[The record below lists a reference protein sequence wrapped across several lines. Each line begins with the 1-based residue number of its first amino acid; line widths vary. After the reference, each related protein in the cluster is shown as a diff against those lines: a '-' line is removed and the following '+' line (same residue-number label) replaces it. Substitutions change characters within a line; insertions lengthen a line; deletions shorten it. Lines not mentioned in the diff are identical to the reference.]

1 MSDAP
6 PTLKDRIREAA
17 ERFGEWLDDALVAPQ
32 PELVPV
38 RVRNHPQP
46 RRPVRRRR

>member
-6 PTLKDRIREAA
+6 PTLRDRIREVA
-17 ERFGEWLDDALVAPQ
+17 ERFGEWLDEALTPQ

-38 RVRNHPQP
+38 RVRERGSP